1 MLHVAVYMG
10 HAGLVNYLLLNGA
23 FVNHQDT
30 LGRSMLA
37 TSVFTNNSN
46 SLRNQLDIPKL
57 LIKHGAMLDQCDHN
71 NQTPLILATLENSLH
86 IVDLLLSFGAD
97 IDAIDNECYTALTYA
112 IKNQFS
118 DLVEFLLQ
126 KNAATHILDKE
137 GRSVLS
143 IACSIG
149 VERIVR
155 LLMDKGLDE
164 MHRDN
169 YGWTPL
175 HEIAHSGHLGLAEM
189 LLNYGSEID
198 ASDNEGKTSLFYA
211 CQEGHLEMVKLLVS
225 RNASINARSHEGVSP
240 FRIACL
246 ESRQQ
251 VCEYLLERNAEIN
264 YKDPDGRSTLYCLV
278 CANKNFDMIKFLL
291 DHGANNSKD
300 TEGRSCLHVAAM
312 LGSEESVNLLLKHKA
327 NKESLDSNGNTP
339 LLSACWGD
347 KLSTVRLLLNEK
359 ANINHCNKQGA
370 TALSIA
376 CQKGSIELV
385 NELLQR
391 GADVYASSRNPI
403 KLAHRGGFT
412 EIVKLLQI
420 WSTMCYAEG
429 KPAAVGSSLSVS
441 VPRNSK
447 SVDSF
452 RASANKN
459 RSMNEKSIMTA
470 ITTPNSFSSYINQK
484 STQSYQIQPPQ
495 AADYLNPF
503 ANRSL
508 MINLSESSDQLNSSV
523 NASSSLKYKLDEAK
537 TSRFKQVKNKLLR
550 KSTFVAS
557 GSERSSTILSSASN
571 LYNSSSQQQA
581 QTPSSKSVNS
591 FRVFISSFNKSAN
604 SSELNSSMDKQS
616 KRVSTNEGT
625 LVKTPNQ
632 DDYLN
637 ANDTFS
643 AKSKSANGSIM
654 NMLRRKF
661 KFLKNSSQD
670 EGNEKTRQMQ
680 RSNTDILTYN
690 HVGKHDTLNSK
701 AENSA
706 SMNTLTKQQD
716 EEMGTLSSSKKVEND
731 DVAHIFNRNSLN
743 DCLNPRRSF
752 RDINCNVDIAN
763 QVQYKRPTCLQ
774 LNYFKKETSI

>member
-1 MLHVAVYMG
+1 
-10 HAGLVNYLLLNGA
+10 
-23 FVNHQDT
+23 
-30 LGRSMLA
+30 MLA
-37 TSVFTNNSN
+37 TSVFTTTTSTTNSN

-97 IDAIDNECYTALTYA
+97 IDAIDNECCTALTYA
-112 IKNQFS
+112 IKNQLS

-126 KNAATHILDKE
+126 RNAATHILDKE

-143 IACSIG
+143 LACSVG

-169 YGWTPL
+169 FGWTPL
-175 HEIAHSGHLGLAEM
+175 HEIAHSGHLGLAET

-198 ASDNEGKTSLFYA
+198 ASDNEGKTSLFHA
-211 CQEGHLEMVKLLVS
+211 CQQGHLEMVQLLVG
-225 RNASINARSHEGVSP
+225 RNASVNARSHEGVSP

-246 ESRQQ
+246 ESREQ
-251 VCEYLLERNAEIN
+251 VCAYLLERNAEIN

-278 CANKNFDMIKFLL
+278 SANQNFDMIKFLL
-291 DHGANNSKD
+291 DRGANNSKD

-312 LGSEESVNLLLKHKA
+312 LGSEESVNLLLQHKA
-327 NKESLDSNGNTP
+327 NKESLDANGNTP
-339 LLSACWGD
+339 LLSACWAD
-347 KLSTVRLLLNEK
+347 KLSTARLLLNEK

-376 CQKGSIELV
+376 CQRGSTELA

-403 KLAHRGGFT
+403 KLAHRGGFA
-412 EIVKLLQI
+412 EIVELLQI
-420 WSTMCYAEG
+420 WSTMSYAEG
-429 KPAAVGSSLSVS
+429 KSSAVGSSLSVC

-452 RASANKN
+452 RASASRN

-470 ITTPNSFSSYINQK
+470 IATPNSFSSYISQK
-484 STQSYQIQPPQ
+484 SAQSYQIQPPQ
-495 AADYLNPF
+495 TDYF

-508 MINLSESSDQLNSSV
+508 LINLSESSDQLDSSA
-523 NASSSLKYKLDEAK
+523 ASSSLKYKLDEAK

-550 KSTFVAS
+550 KSTFVAT

-591 FRVFISSFNKSAN
+591 FRVFIASFNSN
-604 SSELNSSMDKQS
+604 VDKQS
-616 KRVSTNEGT
+616 KRVSANEGT
-625 LVKTPNQ
+625 LVRTPNQ
-632 DDYLN
+632 DDYLS
-637 ANDTFS
+637 ASDTFS

-680 RSNTDILTYN
+680 RSNTDILSYN

-706 SMNTLTKQQD
+706 SMNTLTRQQD
-716 EEMGTLSSSKKVEND
+716 EEMGTLSSAKKVEND

-752 RDINCNVDIAN
+752 RDINSNVDVAN